1 MCEGGRIVHHLA
13 NNIDNPKNTILI
25 VGYMA
30 EHTLGRRIV
39 EKQQEISI
47 FGEVHKLNAEVVV
60 LNSFSAHADQLELV
74 EYIQAAD
81 LKQLEKIFLVH
92 GEITQI
98 EKLSSKLKE
107 VGVKKDIYIPVTGEK
122 AEV

>member
-1 MCEGGRIVHHLA
+1 
-13 NNIDNPKNTILI
+13 
-25 VGYMA
+25 MA

-39 EKQQEISI
+39 EKRPELSI

-60 LNSFSAHADQLELV
+60 LNSFSAHADQDELV
-74 EYIQAAD
+74 KYIQVAD
-81 LKQLEKIFLVH
+81 QMQLKKIFLVH
-92 GEITQI
+92 GEITQA